1 MVRSLNKST
10 TMTTT
15 RIDELKELGFSL
27 EILSGPTPS
36 VKDNWQSIA
45 YNIRLLFNGKPI
57 IETPYNLGIGHV
69 KVKDFKPSFT
79 QGWTTEEESI
89 LRSWQN
95 KPYANFIDK
104 ALQARVAAKL
114 AKIKKVVPQL
124 DDVLYGLLSDGEAYF
139 SGQTFEDWAIEL
151 GYDPDSRKAETIWK
165 QCDLTGRKLS
175 QLSSDTLAKVREI
188 LEDL

>member
-1 MVRSLNKST
+1 
-10 TMTTT
+10 MTTT

-36 VKDNWQSIA
+36 VKDDWQSIA

-69 KVKDFKPSFT
+69 KTKGFAPSLIH
-79 QGWTTEEESI
+79 GWTVDEQSM
-89 LRSWQN
+89 LRTWQN
-95 KPYANFIDK
+95 KPYANFLDK
-104 ALQARVAAKL
+104 ELQTRVAAKL
-114 AKIKKVVPQL
+114 AKIQKVAPQL
-124 DDVLYGLLSDGEAYF
+124 DDVLYGLLTDGEAYF
-139 SGQTFEDWAIEL
+139 SGQTFEDRAAEL

-175 QLSSDTLAKVREI
+175 QLSSDTLTKVREI
-188 LEDL
+188 LQDL